1 MKFDMLNYLEK
12 YKGVLK
18 LMNEKIYLEV
28 IFLNLCCINVNVN
41 YINFVSKLF
50 VGLTKWNY

>member
-41 YINFVSKLF
+41 YINFV
-50 VGLTKWNY
+50 